1 MSQLC
6 KACQA
11 SGLPIMPVRYAV
23 VPKAVAAKLP
33 AWAEGTRVK
42 DIALGDE
49 FHYALRTIRA
59 GYVYLFYSKNAR
71 GAKQWECYSVT
82 EDGLLLLQ
90 PTPKAAS
97 APKDSITCQTA
108 GHRNSRLY
116 HLIIDRPDDCGPTW
130 IAFSEHKW
138 SDETLA
144 QYGSDAKLRSAR
156 MQEIDPKAMAAGT
169 KNPHSSP
176 ASLTALESIM
186 EYSPGFS
193 NAQLPYDQKMPIFS
207 KRDGSYEKGQ
217 LTRVSTQY
225 RVTTRKAVVAE
236 TLQFMQSRAKKSAGG
251 SNTPHVMAL
260 WDAVGVAHE
269 LNGYRNDPAAYL
281 ALFTQEREFQL
292 DAILSIE
299 SLKESL
305 AIQRGEAIDREEDRP
320 LVAHSTYPISNR
332 GTTQSVAK
340 QATLYPM
347 TNSEYA
353 REEAKKK
360 SMARTWD
367 KYENNIDQD
376 AYKKFKNHQKELIES
391 IESLADKRTQV
402 LVRWLDA
409 PLFIDTL
416 EDFHNENP
424 ADGLAFESVFGA
436 AILGINS
443 SESGKRKLKIWM
455 DQIKIDKNSLFYRAV
470 AQNQKEIATELEHFL
485 KLAKKNKDKPYTEAD
500 FKEGMKSLTFGQ
512 KLFDMYKKALSV
524 ESTNAKALADA
535 KIKPNPNP
543 KAKAF
548 GIALHAVPKGNPGTW
563 IKTGGDL
570 FFRNF
575 LPAFNQVA
583 DITKSNTSGHYL
595 GEKFIQMI
603 LGARALVDPADIK
616 VLIKEQHNADVLRRK
631 EIDSRSKNKRE
642 TGRKD
647 RHTSKKATVTAQ
659 EAAFRAN
666 QGKNLGKAW
675 ETFQKSKPV
684 DHLSAIKDMRLTLAV
699 ILIEGVNL
707 TRLTAFY
714 HNDLVTLGLV
724 SASALSLTAGIIDIS
739 ATPIK
744 NALGAD
750 SRSFQKMKLVGGSLS
765 ATAGMIG
772 MIVDGIYAYKNF
784 QKDDYP
790 IAFLYIAKAALGGA
804 SAALTGAS
812 TFTYAAPIILRV
824 TSNVVLAEI
833 TTFLGV
839 KASEIIATRIFF
851 MSVGLWLTVGAF
863 GIQIII
869 WQITDDTLE
878 KWLNLTPFGRKKDE
892 QGAYLDSEEMKHA
905 LDNAKKEYAS

>member
-23 VPKAVAAKLP
+23 VPKTVTAKLP

-71 GAKQWECYSVT
+71 GAKQWECYTVT

-90 PTPKAAS
+90 HTPKSAS
-97 APKDSITCQTA
+97 PPKDTNTCETA
-108 GHRNSRLY
+108 GHSNSRLH
-116 HLIIDRPDDCGPTW
+116 HLIINRPDECGPTW

-144 QYGSDAKLRSAR
+144 QYSSDAKLRSAR

-176 ASLTALESIM
+176 ASQTALESIM
-186 EYSPGFS
+186 EYSLGFS

-217 LTRVSTQY
+217 VTKVSTHY
-225 RVTTRKAVVAE
+225 RVTSRKGVVAE

-260 WDAVGVAHE
+260 WDAIGVAHE
-269 LNGYRNDPAAYL
+269 LNGYRNNPAAYL

-299 SLKESL
+299 TLKQSL
-305 AIQRGEAIDREEDRP
+305 ALQRGEAIDREEDRQV
-320 LVAHSTYPISNR
+320 VAHTTYPISNR
-332 GTTQSVAK
+332 GATQSVAK
-340 QATLYPM
+340 QATLYPI
-347 TNSEYA
+347 TNSDYA

-376 AYKKFKNHQKELIES
+376 AYNNFKKYQKELIES
-391 IESLADKRTQV
+391 VESLADKRTQV

-416 EDFHNENP
+416 EDFHGENP
-424 ADGLAFESVFGA
+424 ADGLAFESVFGG
-436 AILGINS
+436 AIQGINS

-455 DQIKIDKNSLFYRAV
+455 DQIKIDKNSLFYRAL

-485 KLAKKNKDKPYTEAD
+485 KFAKENKDKPYTEAD
-500 FKEGMKSLTFGQ
+500 FKEGMKSLTSWQ
-512 KLFDMYKKALSV
+512 KLFDVYKKALTV
-524 ESTNAKALADA
+524 ESNNAKALADA

-548 GIALHAVPKGNPGTW
+548 GIALHAVPKGNPGSW

-570 FFRNF
+570 FFRTF
-575 LPAFNQVA
+575 LPTFNQVA
-583 DITKSNTSGHYL
+583 DLTKSNRSGHYM

-603 LGARALVDPADIK
+603 LGARALVDPVDVKA
-616 VLIKEQHNADVLRRK
+616 LIKEQHNADVLRRK
-631 EIDSRSKNKRE
+631 EIDSTSKNKRE
-642 TGRKD
+642 TGKKD
-647 RHTSKKATVTAQ
+647 RLTSKKAAAR

-666 QGKNLGKAW
+666 QGKNLGTAW
-675 ETFQKSKPV
+675 ETFQKSKPA
-684 DHLSAIKDMRLTLAV
+684 DHLLAIKDMRLTLAV
-699 ILIEGVNL
+699 CLIEGVNL

-714 HNDLVTLGLV
+714 HDDFATQALI
-724 SASALSLTAGIIDIS
+724 SASALSLAAGIIDIS

-744 NALGAD
+744 NAVGAD
-750 SRSFQKMKLVGGSLS
+750 SRSFQKMKLAGGAFS
-765 ATAGMIG
+765 TAAGIIG
-772 MIVDGIYAYKNF
+772 AIVDVTYMHKNF
-784 QKDDYP
+784 QKENYFLG
-790 IAFLYIAKAALGGA
+790 FLYLLKALSGGSSAL
-804 SAALTGAS
+804 LTGAS

-824 TSNVVLAEI
+824 TSNAALAEV

-839 KASEIIATRIFF
+839 RASAIIATRIFF

-869 WQITDDTLE
+869 WQVTDDALE
-878 KWLNLTPFGRKKDE
+878 TWLNLTPFGRKKDD

-905 LDNAKKEYAS
+905 LDNAKKELAS